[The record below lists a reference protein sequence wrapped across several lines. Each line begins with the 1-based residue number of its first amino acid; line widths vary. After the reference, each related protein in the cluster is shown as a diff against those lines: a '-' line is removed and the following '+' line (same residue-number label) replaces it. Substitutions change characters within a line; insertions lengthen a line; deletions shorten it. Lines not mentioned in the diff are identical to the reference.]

1 MAKKIEREIVKA
13 SSGEKAAKKEKAAEK
28 KTEEREVVE
37 VKDGGTKKERKKRAT
52 GRRLLAILFWLLAF
66 AAEVVVI
73 LRLNGYL
80 YCLPQLDIRTFILI
94 GLGIDLVL
102 VIIGSLF
109 WKKANRI
116 NPPSEKNK
124 VWFFLCSQ
132 MGLIAAIIAFAP
144 LIVVLIKDKS
154 LDKKTKRIVSV
165 VAAIALV
172 IAGAASID
180 YNPASAEDLAAAKAE
195 ATELGYGEEVYWTQY
210 GRSYHLDQ
218 DCHTLSRSKVLYEG
232 SMDEAFEAKRNDPCD
247 YCADGAAIKAAA
259 LEDDTVKD
267 IVEDVAEEL
276 DEDLEVVE

>member
-13 SSGEKAAKKEKAAEK
+13 SSGKKETRAEK
-28 KTEEREVVE
+28 TPEKETRKEERKVVE
-37 VKDGGTKKERKKRAT
+37 VKDGGTPKERKKRAT

-66 AAEVVVI
+66 AAEVIVI

-80 YCLPQLDIRTFILI
+80 YWLPQIDIKTFILI

-144 LIVVLIKDKS
+144 LIVILIKDKS

-165 VAAIALV
+165 VAAIALL

-180 YNPASAEDLAAAKAE
+180 YNPASAEDLAEAKTEAA
-195 ATELGYGEEVYWTQY
+195 ELGYGEEVYWTQY

-232 SMDEAFEAKRNDPCD
+232 TMDEAFEAKRNDPCD
-247 YCADGAAIKAAA
+247 FCADGAAIKAVAQEEA
-259 LEDDTVKD
+259 DRLSEV
-267 IVEDVAEEL
+267 VEDI
-276 DEDLEVVE
+276 DEDLEVID